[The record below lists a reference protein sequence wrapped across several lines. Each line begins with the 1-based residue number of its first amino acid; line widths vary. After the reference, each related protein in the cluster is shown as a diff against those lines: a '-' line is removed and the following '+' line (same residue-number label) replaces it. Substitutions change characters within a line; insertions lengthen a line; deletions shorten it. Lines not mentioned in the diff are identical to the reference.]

1 MVHGGL
7 YGDSHSG
14 STRTILDAAVGNM
27 EAAYTY
33 ASDRPSDEIFSGNCI
48 LPTMTLQS
56 GVYEF
61 TSDVTVPVRG
71 EIAFDGDDVADA
83 FWIMQIAGDLIIS
96 EYASVV
102 LLGGA
107 KT

>member
-1 MVHGGL
+1 
-7 YGDSHSG
+7 
-14 STRTILDAAVGNM
+14 M
-27 EAAYTY
+27 EAAYTD
-33 ASDRPSDEIFSGNCI
+33 ASDCPSDHFYSGNSF
-48 LPTMTLQS
+48 PTMMLPP

-61 TSDVTVPVRG
+61 TSDVTFPVRG

-83 FWIMQIAGDLIIS
+83 FWIMQIAGNLFIS